1 MDYNNNIRID
11 IQDRLNFAI
20 EKIKKQY
27 LNDDKNLPWLIGYS
41 GGKDSTVTAQLVFQA
56 LIELKKEKKKLNRK
70 ITIFSSDTMIE
81 NPLVKEIIQENIK
94 LINIKANKLGLPIE
108 ALILKPT
115 ISKTFWVNVIG
126 KGYPTPNT
134 MFRWCTDR
142 LKIDPAN
149 NFIHEYIDK
158 NGEVVMVLGVRE
170 GESNTRDRVLKTHEI
185 EGEVLM
191 KHTTLTNAYIFAPI
205 KHLNTVDVFTYL
217 SGYDSPWDSNN
228 IKLYMFYEESG
239 GGDCQIFLSEK
250 EKTSSNSCGNSRMG
264 CWVCTVVS
272 KDKSLSG
279 FIQTGFYDYLIPLL
293 DFRNWLVSIRDDYK
307 YRCHYRNNGSIYKKP
322 IKMVEKDGVRQLI
335 IPKKGDR
342 DKIVI
347 NINTDGR
354 LFDSEKKEYLVIDDD
369 KLNDYLKKN
378 RLDYNSPVLEYLII
392 KDHITNEYCRLGSG
406 PYTDNAKKLIIKK
419 LLEAEKS
426 FNSFLDNKVQ
436 LITDGEIVEIK
447 KLWLASGLSTSYID
461 ELLLENGRKVIFS
474 QKNSFEIVSEKYE
487 KPLKKHLVKENL
499 DYGIVKQLLHLEKKF
514 LSKENRKE
522 MQDEIAKIF
531 GSDKM
536 NI

>member
-1 MDYNNNIRID
+1 MEFNSNVQID
-11 IQDRLNFAI
+11 IQERLNLAI
-20 EKIKKQY
+20 DKIKKQY
-27 LNDDKNLPWLIGYS
+27 LENDKNLPWLIGYS
-41 GGKDSTVTAQLVFQA
+41 GGKDSTVAAQLVFQA
-56 LIELKKEKKKLNRK
+56 LIELKKERKPLKRK

-81 NPLVKEIIQENIK
+81 NPLIKEIIEENIK

-126 KGYPTPNT
+126 RGYPTPNT

-205 KHLNTVDVFTYL
+205 KHLSTVDVFTYL
-217 SGYDSPWDSNN
+217 AGYESPWESSNK
-228 IKLYMFYEESG
+228 KLYMFYEESG
-239 GGDCQIFLSEK
+239 GGDCQIFLTEQ

-307 YRCHYRNNGSIYKKP
+307 YRCHYRNNGSIYKKV
-322 IKMVEKDGVRQLI
+322 IKMTEKDNEKQLI
-335 IPKKGDR
+335 IPKKGNR
-342 DKIVI
+342 GKIVI
-347 NINTDGR
+347 NILDDGKLMDQDR
-354 LFDSEKKEYLVIDDD
+354 KEYLVIDDD
-369 KLNDYLKKN
+369 KLNDYMKKN
-378 RLDYNSPVLEYLII
+378 RLDYNSPLFEYMII
-392 KDHITNEYCRLGSG
+392 RDHITGEYCRLGSG
-406 PYTDNAKKLIIKK
+406 PYTDEAKKLIIKK
-419 LLEAEKS
+419 LLEAEAQ
-426 FNSFLDNKVQ
+426 FNSNLNEKIQ
-436 LITDGEIVEIK
+436 LITDAEIVEIK
-447 KLWLASGLSTSYID
+447 KLWKASGLNVSFID
-461 ELLLENGRKVIFS
+461 ELLINNGRKVIS
-474 QKNSFEIVSEKYE
+474 YQKNSFEIVSEKYE
-487 KPLKKHLVKENL
+487 KPLKNHLEKSDL
-499 DYGIVKQLLHLEKKF
+499 DYNIVQKLLHLEKEY
-514 LSKENRKE
+514 LSKEDRKE
-522 MQDEIAKIF
+522 IQNEISKIF